1 MIEALDKFSLFKD
14 LSYNQLEDILPY
26 CTKLDLNDGDI
37 MIAEGDKNDSDLF
50 LLISGSV
57 EIVSSDSSILSHEV
71 VLSRENKE
79 IFGEVSWLSNHKR
92 TASIRCKGSVDA
104 IRVSGLEFMN
114 FLEQNPE
121 IGFMIMQRIAS
132 LLAQRIEE
140 TDTLMKQI
148 LWNTNI

>member
-1 MIEALDKFSLFKD
+1 MIEELDKFSLFKD
-14 LSYNQLEDILPY
+14 LSYNQLEDIMPF
-26 CTKLDLNDGDI
+26 CTKLDLNDGEI
-37 MIAEGDKNDSDLF
+37 MISEGNKDDSDLY

-57 EIVSSDSSILSHEV
+57 EIVSSDSAVLSHEV

-92 TASIRCKGSVDA
+92 TASVRCKGSVDA
-104 IRVSGLEFMN
+104 IRVDGLGLMN

-121 IGFMIMQRIAS
+121 IGFMVMQRIAS

>member
-1 MIEALDKFSLFKD
+1 MIEELDKFSLFKD
-14 LSYNQLEDILPY
+14 LSYNQLEDIMPF
-26 CTKLDLNDGDI
+26 CIKLDLNDGEI
-37 MIAEGDKNDSDLF
+37 MISEGNKDDSDLY

-57 EIVSSDSSILSHEV
+57 EIVSSDSAVLSHEV

-79 IFGEVSWLSNHKR
+79 IFGEVSWLSSHKR
-92 TASIRCKGSVDA
+92 TASVRCKGSVDA
-104 IRVSGLEFMN
+104 IRVDGLGLMN

-121 IGFMIMQRIAS
+121 IGFMVMQRIAS